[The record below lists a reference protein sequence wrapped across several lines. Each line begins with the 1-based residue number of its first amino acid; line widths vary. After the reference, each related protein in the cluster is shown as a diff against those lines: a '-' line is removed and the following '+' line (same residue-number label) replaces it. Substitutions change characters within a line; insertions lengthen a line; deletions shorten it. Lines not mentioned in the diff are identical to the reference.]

1 MCCGTVSRR
10 PSRPQKAVAFRRARR
25 FQRRAGCAGRAQI
38 EANQAPK
45 APSISFRFFPF
56 LSANRSLSTGC
67 AGRRARK
74 KILCPS
80 SRRVPRRA
88 RPGMATLASSRSGD
102 AAQWAGLEVVIT
114 SDPGDDGLGRDSGSP
129 RRQSPSARTGVLR
142 RPMAPRDD
150 GLQAFLRD
158 LRHAARARAHDRSAA
173 RGGGRTG
180 FGGGG
185 QQVVFPSGRRRTN
198 IEHICKPVKKIVGF
212 PSGRRP
218 APRHLLREGRE
229 PAPCSRASAVAFG
242 KSSNWQ
248 PVRSGGRRA
257 FLLPFWRR
265 DRVEGFE
272 PKLFA

>member
-1 MCCGTVSRR
+1 MCCGAVSRR

-56 LSANRSLSTGC
+56 LSANLALSIGC
-67 AGRRARK
+67 AGRRVRK

-88 RPGMATLASSRSGD
+88 RPGMATLASSRAGD
-102 AAQWAGLEVVIT
+102 AAQWA
-114 SDPGDDGLGRDSGSP
+114 
-129 RRQSPSARTGVLR
+129 
-142 RPMAPRDD
+142 
-150 GLQAFLRD
+150 
-158 LRHAARARAHDRSAA
+158 
-173 RGGGRTG
+173 
-180 FGGGG
+180 GGG

-198 IEHICKPVKKIVGF
+198 IEHICRPVKKIVGF